1 MFNII
6 RSDYLAS
13 AVRKDQ
19 YPEETKILPEIAF
32 IGRSNVGK
40 SSLINSLLNR
50 KNLARVSSTPGKTQT
65 INFYKVTAKVDE
77 EKREEFLLVDLPG
90 YGYAKRMKSSR
101 KQWSDFTE
109 EYWLNAT
116 NLKLV
121 CHLVDMRHEP
131 MESDVNV
138 YRWFKAHNLPVLVIG
153 TKSDKVAKNHLQK
166 HLSQMIKILGE
177 DSPDLRVIAYSSVKK
192 TGTEQ
197 LLDAIRTVLLK

>member
-6 RSDYLAS
+6 RSDYIAS
-13 AVRKDQ
+13 AVKKDQ
-19 YPEETKILPEIAF
+19 YPEEVMTLPAIAF

-40 SSLINSLLNR
+40 SSLINSLIGR

-65 INFYKVTAKVDE
+65 INFYKITAKVDDTN
-77 EKREEFLLVDLPG
+77 REEIILVDLPG

-101 KQWSDFTE
+101 KQWSEFTE
-109 EYWLNAT
+109 EYWRNSP
-116 NLKLV
+116 NLKLI
-121 CHLVDMRHEP
+121 CHLVDLRHEP

-138 YRWFKAHNLPVLVIG
+138 FKWFKAHNLPVMVIA

-166 HLSQMIKILGE
+166 HLSEVVKTLDDNSTDIK
-177 DSPDLRVIAYSSVKK
+177 VIAYSSVKK